1 MSELLPDRLARLPEA
16 VVTKGSGDGAN
27 GQVSGCVVEFWAWL
41 RGLPWSD
48 RPNCLHPQLAELLRH
63 VNDTLGD
70 DELRDS
76 WAKRIAAL
84 PMPAGDEADRLL
96 DRLAVPRLREELLP
110 LAHTW
115 PASVGEVIEWV
126 IAALESGE
134 RAQLVNARKHAWLV
148 AAAGDGPPFFAAEA
162 AALAAQGARKAPIP
176 ALEAVIAAL
185 EAAAARPRLRSV
197 VAEAVDATYEREAQR
212 ILQELEAL

>member
-1 MSELLPDRLARLPEA
+1 MNEPLPDRLAHLPEA
-16 VVTKGSGDGAN
+16 VVTRGNGDGAN
-27 GQVSGCVVEFWAWL
+27 GQVSGCVVELWAWL

-48 RPNCLHPQLAELLRH
+48 RPDCLHPDLAELLRY
-63 VNDTLGD
+63 VNDTLA

-76 WAKRIAAL
+76 WAKKVAAL
-84 PMPAGDEADRLL
+84 PMPAGDEAGRLL
-96 DRLAVPRLREELLP
+96 DRLAARRLREELLP

-115 PASVGEVIEWV
+115 PATAREVIEWV

-134 RAQLVNARKHAWLV
+134 RAQLVNARKHAWLQ
-148 AAAGDGPPFFAAEA
+148 AAAGDGPAFFAAEA

-176 ALEAVIAAL
+176 VLEAVIDAL
-185 EAAAARPRLRSV
+185 VAAAARPRLRSV